1 MATIFGTVASTHKK
15 QLTSKAGKPFEL
27 LIAKVEQKNGE
38 VVEVNLGFPSKAP
51 KNIHAGNFYEFDTE
65 FKFGEHKYK
74 THKQSSSDSAPAE
87 SAAPSG
93 GASGGPK
100 YYEKNAGFLTKTF
113 PVPMDHPDRSI
124 IRQNAMTHAV
134 NICKEMG
141 VFMTMQQEGGTIEEV
156 MDEVRQYAMQVE
168 DFTTGDF
175 LVVLG
180 TATGTPGRGSALSR
194 SRVA

>member
-134 NICKEMG
+134 NIAKEMG
-141 VFMTMQQEGGTIEEV
+141 VFAQANKEGW
-156 MDEVRQYAMQVE
+156 DDDQLFDAVRGIAMKVE
-168 DFTTGDF
+168 DFTTGDYEYRM
-175 LVVLG
+175 LEEMKKEDG
-180 TATGTPGRGSALSR
+180 KDA
-194 SRVA
+194 